1 MKASEFKE
9 QFLPLSRRMY
19 WTAWRLTGHAQ
30 EAEDLVQDA
39 YLQLWT
45 KRDQLGEIEN
55 SEAYCIALVRNIYL
69 NHIRRKRVDIS
80 EQPSERLLVTDET
93 SIEEKVALEDESQ
106 EVQRLIGLL
115 PVQQRRIITLHD
127 VEDLSNEEIRQ
138 QTGLQPTHIRVL
150 LSRARKAIREMITTK
165 GRR

>member
-19 WTAWRLTGHAQ
+19 WTAWRLTGHTQ

-39 YLQLWT
+39 FLQLWT
-45 KRDQLGEIEN
+45 KRDQLSEIEN
-55 SEAYCIALVRNIYL
+55 SEAYCITLVKNLYL
-69 NHIRRKRVDIS
+69 NHIRRKHVDIS
-80 EQPSERLLVTDET
+80 EQSPERLSVTDEI
-93 SIEEKVALEDESQ
+93 SLEEKVALRDESQ

-115 PVQQRRIITLHD
+115 PAQQRRIITLHD

-150 LSRARKAIREMITTK
+150 LSRARKTIRQMITTK